1 MWPLG
6 LVAFLLSWPVVRSLT
21 VRLTQGRFRSQ
32 ALGNQP
38 DRIYLVRSTQPT
50 WRQEQLRDY
59 AARQLSTAGF
69 VNAGTF
75 QVREMPELTLG
86 LYANAQENA
95 YAMLYDHP
103 RTGFWAEFV
112 TRYEDGTMAHFT
124 TLEPMDVEVPTG
136 SMHVAAPHL
145 TLGDLWKT
153 MLAQRPAKA
162 MLPCSPFTAATD
174 FEKGYAESMARHKTQ
189 TTTPAIDTTVDE
201 EEIAQAA

>member
-6 LVAFLLSWPVVRSLT
+6 LVAFLLSWPVVRALA
-21 VRLTQGRFRSQ
+21 VRVTRGRFRAQ
-32 ALGNQP
+32 ALGSQP
-38 DRIYLVRSTQPT
+38 DRIYLVRSTQPQ

-112 TRYEDGTMAHFT
+112 TRYTDGTIAHFT

-136 SMHVAAPHL
+136 SLHVAAPHL

-153 MLAQRPAKA
+153 MLAERPAKT
-162 MLPCSPFTAATD
+162 MLPCNPFTAASD
-174 FEKGYAESMARHKTQ
+174 FEKGYAESVAHHKLQ
-189 TTTPAIDTTVDE
+189 TPTPAIETTMEDE
-201 EEIAQAA
+201 EIRQAA